1 MSSINDT
8 KPQRRRSASAAA
20 GVAILAMLAIGVL
33 AGAVGA
39 HAEGRGHYRG
49 YPRGQQNGWNQHW
62 HGGQQNGWNQRW
74 HGGHYRRPPVVYGP
88 GYGAPYGGYPGYYP
102 PPVVFGPGFGVII
115 GIH

>member
-1 MSSINDT
+1 MSSTNDT
-8 KPQRRRSASAAA
+8 QPKRRRPASAAA
-20 GVAILAMLAIGVL
+20 GVAILAMLAVGAL
-33 AGAVGA
+33 AGAAGA
-39 HAEGRGHYRG
+39 HAEDRGHYRG
-49 YPRGQQNGWNQHW
+49 YP
-62 HGGQQNGWNQRW
+62 HGRQNGWNQRW